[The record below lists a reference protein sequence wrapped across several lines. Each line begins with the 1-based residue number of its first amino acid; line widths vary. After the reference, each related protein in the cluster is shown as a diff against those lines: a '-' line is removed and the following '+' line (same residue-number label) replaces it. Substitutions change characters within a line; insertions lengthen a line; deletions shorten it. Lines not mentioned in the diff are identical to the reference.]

1 MAKDA
6 SGGAP
11 TLEMV
16 ARAAGV
22 SRATVSRVVNGSPK
36 VSPEV
41 VEAVNA
47 AVAKLRYVPNHAA
60 RSLARRS
67 SNAIAL
73 VVPEDVTVFFGDPY
87 FAAIVK
93 GITSRIDDSDYVLN
107 LLVASSDPRHKA
119 RGYLES
125 GVVDGAIVISHH
137 TGDELFG
144 SDASVPVIYGG
155 RPSSA
160 AGRDAYF
167 VDVDNEAAAATGTR
181 HLLERGRRRIGSI
194 AGPLDMPAGVDRLAG
209 FRRAMAEA
217 GLGAEAGSPDEL
229 VETGDFTVE
238 GAAAATRR
246 LLDRVG
252 VRADGTADLDGL
264 FVASDLMASGVLPV
278 LAERGLAVPDD
289 VAVVGF
295 DDSPAALR
303 AGVPLTTVAQ
313 PSEEQGRLMAEL
325 LIRLIAGDGSVPRQT
340 ILPTQLVVRESA

>member
-47 AVAKLRYVPNHAA
+47 AVAELRYVPNRAA
-60 RSLARRS
+60 RSLARRA

-93 GITSRIDDSDYVLN
+93 GITSRIDDSEYVLN

-137 TGDELFG
+137 AGDDLFAEG
-144 SDASVPVIYGG
+144 AAVPVVYGG
-155 RPSSA
+155 RPSADVA
-160 AGRDAYF
+160 ADAYF
-167 VDVDNEAAAATGTR
+167 VDVDNEAAAADGAR
-181 HLLERGRRRIGSI
+181 HLIGIGRTRIGSV
-194 AGPLDMPAGVDRLAG
+194 AGPLDMPAGVDRLNG
-209 FRRAMAEA
+209 FVRALEEA
-217 GLGAEAGSPDEL
+217 GLPTDL
-229 VETGDFTVE
+229 VENGDFTVE

-252 VRADGTADLDGL
+252 DGSDGRPAGIDAL
-264 FVASDLMASGVLPV
+264 FVASDLMATGVLPV
-278 LAERGLAVPDD
+278 LAERGLSVPGD

-313 PSEEQGRLMAEL
+313 PSEEQGSLMAEL
-325 LIRLIAGDGSVPRQT
+325 LIRLIAGDGSVPKQT
-340 ILPTQLVVRESA
+340 ILPTALVVRESA

>member
-47 AVAKLRYVPNHAA
+47 AVAELRYVPNRAA
-60 RSLARRS
+60 RSLARRA

-93 GITSRIDDSDYVLN
+93 GITSRIDDSEYVLN

-137 TGDELFG
+137 AGDDLF
-144 SDASVPVIYGG
+144 AERAAVPVVYGG
-155 RPSSA
+155 RPSA
-160 AGRDAYF
+160 DVGADAYF
-167 VDVDNEAAAATGTR
+167 VDVDNEAAAADGTR
-181 HLLERGRRRIGSI
+181 HLIGLGRTRVGSI
-194 AGPLDMPAGVDRLAG
+194 TGPLDMPAGVDRLNG
-209 FRRAMAEA
+209 FVRALDEA
-217 GLGAEAGSPDEL
+217 GLPSDL
-229 VETGDFTVE
+229 VENGDFTVE

-246 LLDRVG
+246 LLDRAG
-252 VRADGTADLDGL
+252 DGSDGRPAGIDAL
-264 FVASDLMASGVLPV
+264 FVASDLMATGVLPV
-278 LAERGLAVPDD
+278 LAERGLSVPGD

-313 PSEEQGRLMAEL
+313 PSEEQGSLMAEL
-325 LIRLIAGDGSVPRQT
+325 LIRLIAGDESVPRQT
-340 ILPTQLVVRESA
+340 ILPTALVVRESA